1 MARTTVVYLVV
12 QRSKSVVKKQ
22 LITLWTKTRNRN
34 PELKMWTVSLQK
46 DLHNIYLPCYIFQK
60 LNIIWIFLIL
70 FSAGK
75 MLTFLKGSTSF
86 ILLFTLTTDA
96 NYYIWSLL
104 PISIGKS
111 PTHWSSILNILQEWW
126 LILFEVKYLWKDKF
140 SPLGLSSSMSISN
153 SMTSASAE
161 WLHYLIGFFH
171 IYLVRS
177 Y

>member
-1 MARTTVVYLVV
+1 M
-12 QRSKSVVKKQ
+12 
-22 LITLWTKTRNRN
+22 
-34 PELKMWTVSLQK
+34 SLQK
-46 DLHNIYLPCYIFQK
+46 DLHNIYLPCYFFQK
-60 LNIIWIFLIL
+60 LNIIWIFLIF

-86 ILLFTLTTDA
+86 MLLFILTTDA

-111 PTHWSSILNILQEWW
+111 PTHWSSTLNILQEWW
-126 LILFEVKYLWKDKF
+126 LILFEVKYLRKDKF
-140 SPLGLSSSMSISN
+140 SPLGLPSSMSISN
-153 SMTSASAE
+153 SMTSSASAE